1 MHHEIPASTWA
12 SLATFAGRMAVAPK
26 ASAKATGKP
35 ALGGKSGHAGGGCG
49 TGAGGFKS
57 GNTCGGGAHRNAT
70 VAATRSAHTQ
80 ASRAARAHVKA
91 GTILSAEGRAAL
103 KHAAGKHREL
113 QAARAEHRENKRVA
127 RNEAAR
133 GRRAIASGKASAVG
147 SKPAHEAKPE
157 SSPVLQRGKYEWK
170 QNHTGKWA
178 WHDKDKQISGAYH
191 DHKDADHAF
200 ESHGLKGDSP
210 AAIHKPQNI
219 KDHPEYDRLNRAYGH
234 MSEHQI
240 NDRLEGMKREIA
252 AHHHAAERE
261 FDGNGGRRT
270 GAAVSA
276 QAARDIGQE
285 RLLLQ
290 MYASEK
296 AARTPPTRPSSSQAH
311 SPPTD
316 KGSRNGRLGVLA
328 ARHAA
333 KARSLSVQAQARYDA
348 GQRHQEAASHGTGG
362 RHVRSPKAEAEMA
375 AGAELS
381 RRSGLH
387 QRMSHRLGQEIVDPA
402 KAAAAGRTL
411 KSLGGLPQGH
421 PTVVGAIEK
430 VRRPLTKAELFKAA
444 EHAGVGHGGARTKD
458 ELVGHLKASVGKA
471 ADVSPPVAVRPP
483 APKVD
488 AATALRM
495 RQMETRNAARRIEQR
510 GQAER
515 KAGRSTA

>member
-1 MHHEIPASTWA
+1 MHREIPASTWA
-12 SLATFAGRMAVAPK
+12 RLATFAGRMAVAAK
-26 ASAKATGKP
+26 TSGKATGK
-35 ALGGKSGHAGGGCG
+35 ATGKAAHAGHAGSHRSGGGGCG
-49 TGAGGFKS
+49 TGAGGFRA
-57 GNTCGGGAHRNAT
+57 GNTCGSHGHRNAT
-70 VAATRSAHTQ
+70 VTAARSAHTQ

-133 GRRAIASGKASAVG
+133 GRRAIASGKASA
-147 SKPAHEAKPE
+147 
-157 SSPVLQRGKYEWK
+157 
-170 QNHTGKWA
+170 
-178 WHDKDKQISGAYH
+178 I
-191 DHKDADHAF
+191 HARP
-200 ESHGLKGDSP
+200 S
-210 AAIHKPQNI
+210 
-219 KDHPEYDRLNRAYGH
+219 
-234 MSEHQI
+234 
-240 NDRLEGMKREIA
+240 
-252 AHHHAAERE
+252 
-261 FDGNGGRRT
+261 
-270 GAAVSA
+270 
-276 QAARDIGQE
+276 
-285 RLLLQ
+285 
-290 MYASEK
+290 
-296 AARTPPTRPSSSQAH
+296 RPSSSQAH

-387 QRMSHRLGQEIVDPA
+387 QRMSHRLGQEVVDPA

-483 APKVD
+483 SPKVD

-515 KAGRSTA
+515 KAAKGKAAAPAAVKPSLREQADKHRTARAEQIKVKSGHANSHRPASEFRQRRADALKSVREQAIRSAAGGRQSLTRRIADLKSYASPGSALDRGVRYAEKLLESRRLKPSRRP